1 MGNPLDPARW
11 RRIREVL
18 DEILAAPEADREAL
32 LRERCGD
39 DADLAVEVRSFVR
52 AHDEAGSFIEGPAGA
67 PSDVISAPEIDRYRI
82 IGELDRG
89 GMGVVYLAVR
99 DDGAYR
105 QTVAVKV
112 LRHGLGS
119 AALVARFRAE
129 RQILAR
135 LDHPN
140 IARLLDGG
148 TTRDGRPF
156 LVMEHVVGLS
166 IDVFCERQGVDTDA
180 RIRLFQKVCA
190 AVQFAHRHL
199 VVHRDLKPENILV
212 TPDGEPKLLDFG
224 IAKLLDPHSLDH
236 TVAYTR
242 TGAFGPMTPAYAS
255 PEQAR
260 GQEVTTSSDVYS
272 LGVVLYEL
280 LTGHRPYDTDAEE
293 PLEALE
299 KIARAEPER
308 PSRRVSRGAGQAGGR
323 VGGRTG
329 GGRAGRSVG
338 QAGGQAGG
346 RTGGQSRG
354 QTGARGGPGGRG
366 TAAALRRRL
375 RGDLDTILLKALRK
389 EPERRYASAQAL
401 SDDLDRHLRGLPVEA
416 RPDTFRYRAAK
427 FTRRHAVAVAASVAL
442 LAVLV
447 TSLLVLLVQRRT
459 ILAERDEARRV
470 SSFLTELF
478 AVPDPTRSRGETVT
492 AREILDRGARS
503 IAEGLDRS
511 PATQGALMLTMG
523 RSYKN
528 LGLLREADDLLSRAE
543 GRLEDAHGH
552 RGTDVASALHEQGDV
567 ALALGRYPEAVARFE
582 EALALRREA
591 LGEDDPAVA
600 ETRFRLGRALTE
612 SGDWDRAETELAAA
626 LRIARDTG
634 AEALSAEILQR
645 WASVAAERGRLDEAE
660 RRYRLALETLQ
671 RIHGERHPSV
681 VLALN
686 DLADLERRRE
696 HWSEAR
702 AHLEEA
708 RTLAHALFEGDHPYL
723 AITVGNLGLVQLE
736 SGDLPGAAET
746 FAEAL
751 RLHRA
756 VFPPDHPR
764 LAILLNNLALLR
776 RAQGDIEGAAGV
788 LRESL
793 QILEAGLGPDHP
805 ETANAANNLAELY
818 LGMGR
823 LDDAEPLLSHA
834 VEVLERTHPHG
845 HPRLAIALAN
855 RADLLQ
861 QRGDLEQAAAV
872 YARAIEM
879 IRSGPDPES
888 ARLAHLLSNSGTVLQ
903 ALGDAD
909 GAVARY
915 EEALALARRG
925 DGTDDGPD
933 DVVAGTA
940 TRLALLELEREHW
953 ARTVELAGFALE
965 HFPDEMPWRLQWV
978 ASATNALAKAHL
990 ALGEADAAAAALGPV
1005 LDEARASLGD
1015 DDETTRALAATLDR
1029 LDRLGRADQAGRA
1042 GASPPPP

>member
-1 MGNPLDPARW
+1 MQDPIDPARW

-18 DEILAAPEADREAL
+18 DEILASPGADREAL
-32 LRERCGD
+32 LRERCGG
-39 DADLAVEVRSFVR
+39 DADLADEVGSFLR
-52 AHDEAGSFIEGPAGA
+52 AHDQAGSFIEGPAGA
-67 PSDVISAPEIDRYRI
+67 PTDAMPAPEIDRYRI
-82 IGELDRG
+82 VGELDRG

-99 DDGAYR
+99 DDGVYR
-105 QTVAVKV
+105 QTVAIKV

-119 AALVARFRAE
+119 AGLVARFRAE

-135 LDHPN
+135 LEHPN

-148 TTRDGRPF
+148 TTGDGRPF
-156 LVMEHVVGLS
+156 LVMEHVVGQP
-166 IDVFCERQGVDTDA
+166 IDAFCRQHGFDTDA

-199 VVHRDLKPENILV
+199 IVHRDLKPGNVLV

-224 IAKLLDPHSLDH
+224 IAKLLDPQFLDH
-236 TVAYTR
+236 TVAHTR

-260 GQEVTTSSDVYS
+260 GHEITTSSDVYS

-280 LTGHRPYDTDAEE
+280 LTGHRPYDTDAEQ
-293 PLEALE
+293 PLQALE
-299 KIARAEPER
+299 RVARAEPER
-308 PSRRVSRGAGQAGGR
+308 PSRRVSRGGQTGGPAGGQIGGQSGAQT
-323 VGGRTG
+323 GGRTE
-329 GGRAGRSVG
+329 
-338 QAGGQAGG
+338 
-346 RTGGQSRG
+346 T
-354 QTGARGGPGGRG
+354 RGGSGERAA
-366 TAAALRRRL
+366 TAAALCRRL

-389 EPERRYASAQAL
+389 EPDRRYASAQAL
-401 SDDLDRHLRGLPVEA
+401 SDDLDRHLRGLPVAA

-427 FTRRHAVAVAASVAL
+427 FTRRHAVAVAASAAL

-470 SSFLTELF
+470 STFLTELF

-543 GRLEDAHGH
+543 GRLEDATGR
-552 RGTDVASALHEQGDV
+552 RGPDVASALHEQGDV
-567 ALALGRYPEAVARFE
+567 ALALGHYPQAVARFE

-612 SGDWDRAETELAAA
+612 SGDWDRAEAELETAFGT
-626 LRIARDTG
+626 ARDAG

-660 RRYRLALETLQ
+660 QRYRRALETLR

-696 HWSEAR
+696 HWPEAK

-708 RTLAHALFEGDHPYL
+708 RALAHGLFEGDHPYL

-736 SGDLPGAAET
+736 SGDLPGATET

-751 RLHRA
+751 RLHRS

-776 RAQGDIEGAAGV
+776 RAQGDVEAAAEL

-793 QILEAGLGPDHP
+793 QVLETGLGPDHP

-823 LDDAEPLLSHA
+823 LDDAEPLLARA
-834 VEVLERTHPHG
+834 VEALERTHPRG

-855 RADLLQ
+855 QADLLQ

-872 YARAIEM
+872 YTRAIEM
-879 IRSGPDPES
+879 IRSGPAPES

-903 ALGDAD
+903 ALGDAE

-915 EEALALARRG
+915 EEALALARR
-925 DGTDDGPD
+925 DHGPD

-965 HFPDEMPWRLQWV
+965 RFPDEMPWRLQWV

-990 ALGEADAAAAALGPV
+990 ALGEADKAAAALRPV
-1005 LDEARASLGD
+1005 LDEARASLGED
-1015 DDETTRALAATLDR
+1015 DPTTRALAASLDQIDQVDQVDQV
-1029 LDRLGRADQAGRA
+1029 DRVDRVGG
-1042 GASPPPP
+1042 SPPPP

>member
-1 MGNPLDPARW
+1 MKDPIDPARW

-18 DEILAAPEADREAL
+18 DELLAAPEADREAL
-32 LRERCGD
+32 LRERCGG
-39 DADLAVEVRSFVR
+39 DADLADEVGSFLR

-67 PSDVISAPEIDRYRI
+67 PPDAMPAPEIDRYRI
-82 IGELDRG
+82 VGELDRG

-99 DDGAYR
+99 DDGVYR
-105 QTVAVKV
+105 QTVAIKV
-112 LRHGLGS
+112 LKHGLGS
-119 AALVARFRAE
+119 AGLVARFRAE

-135 LDHPN
+135 LEHPN

-156 LVMEHVVGLS
+156 LVMEHVVGQP
-166 IDVFCERQGVDTDA
+166 IDAFCRQHGFDTDA

-199 VVHRDLKPENILV
+199 IVHRDLKPGNVLV

-224 IAKLLDPHSLDH
+224 IAKLLDPQFLDH
-236 TVAYTR
+236 TVAHTR

-260 GQEVTTSSDVYS
+260 GEGVTTSSDVYS

-280 LTGHRPYDTDAEE
+280 LTGHRPYETDAEQ
-293 PLEALE
+293 PLQALE
-299 KIARAEPER
+299 QVARAEPER
-308 PSRRVSRGAGQAGGR
+308 PSRRVSRGPLRFGGP
-323 VGGRTG
+323 
-329 GGRAGRSVG
+329 
-338 QAGGQAGG
+338 
-346 RTGGQSRG
+346 TGGQ
-354 QTGARGGPGGRG
+354 TGDPTGDQPESQAGNQAGSQAVSAGRAVD
-366 TAAALRRRL
+366 AAALRRRL

-389 EPERRYASAQAL
+389 EPDRRYASAQAL

-427 FTRRHAVAVAASVAL
+427 FTRRHAVAVAASTAL

-470 SSFLTELF
+470 STFLTELF

-543 GRLEDAHGH
+543 GRLEDAHGR

-582 EALALRREA
+582 EALALRRQA
-591 LGEDDPAVA
+591 LGEADPAVA

-612 SGDWDRAETELAAA
+612 SGNWDRAEAELEAAFGT
-626 LRIARDTG
+626 ARDAG

-660 RRYRLALETLQ
+660 RRYRRALETLR

-696 HWSEAR
+696 DWAQAR

-708 RTLAHALFEGDHPYL
+708 RTLAHGLFEGDHPDL

-751 RLHRA
+751 RLHRS

-776 RAQGDIEGAAGV
+776 RAQGDVAAAAEL

-793 QILEAGLGPDHP
+793 QVLETGLGPDHP

-823 LDDAEPLLSHA
+823 LDDAEPLLARA
-834 VEVLERTHPHG
+834 VEVLERTHPRG

-879 IRSGPDPES
+879 IRTGLDPES
-888 ARLAHLLSNSGTVLQ
+888 GRLAHLLSNSGTVLQ
-903 ALGDAD
+903 ALGDVE
-909 GAVARY
+909 GAAARY
-915 EEALALARRG
+915 EEALSRARRG

-933 DVVAGTA
+933 DVVAATA

-965 HFPDEMPWRLQWV
+965 RFPDEMPWRLQWV

-990 ALGEADAAAAALGPV
+990 ALGETDAAAAAVGPV
-1005 LDEARASLGD
+1005 LAEARARLGED
-1015 DDETTRALAATLDR
+1015 DPTTRSLAATFDR
-1029 LDRLGRADQAGRA
+1029 AR
-1042 GASPPPP
+1042 GAPHPP